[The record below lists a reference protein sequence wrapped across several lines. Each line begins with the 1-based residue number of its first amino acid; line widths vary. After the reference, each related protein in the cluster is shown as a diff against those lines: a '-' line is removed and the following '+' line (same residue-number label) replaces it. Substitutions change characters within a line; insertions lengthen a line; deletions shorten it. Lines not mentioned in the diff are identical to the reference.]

1 MDNKTASLIQK
12 LKENKAL
19 AEQIMHSS
27 EGQQLLN
34 MLSQNDGGQALSRAA
49 EAASQGN
56 TQELAT
62 MLSQMMKSPNAKA
75 LMERL
80 NEQAKK

>member
-12 LKENKAL
+12 LKDNKAL
-19 AEQIMHSS
+19 AEQIMQSS

-34 MLSQNDGGQALSRAA
+34 MLSQNDGGQALNHAA

-62 MLSQMMKSPNAKA
+62 MLSQMMKSPNAKV